1 MPLLSRNWMKRL
13 SGSIP
18 HAENCWPEFDLT
30 HQIREHVRLARHFM
44 SEKIVITGGGG
55 VGCSI
60 AYFLSQQ
67 GRADRE
73 IWVIERDP
81 TYRIASSALSASS
94 IRQQFSTPVCIELSR
109 FGYDFMRSIEREKS
123 RYGAGV
129 DLVDCGY
136 LFVGTADQEP
146 ILRKRTALARS
157 LSVAIAERTPEELAQ
172 RYPWMNVSDLAYAA
186 EGLAGE
192 GWFDG
197 YSLMQWFRNRA
208 REAGVQFV
216 RGDAVSYRTQGD
228 RITHV
233 ELSDGELI
241 AGDQFV
247 NAGGAWSS
255 KLARTVGVELPIRP
269 RRRCAFVVSCPTEI
283 KDVPILVDTSG
294 VYLRREQNHFLC
306 TVSPSPEN
314 DLDDL
319 PLDVNF
325 AEFDDIIWPMLAERI
340 PAFEALRVEHAWAG
354 YYEYNVLDHN
364 GLVGQSGP
372 ENSFVAAGFSGHGM
386 MHSPGIGRGMAELLS
401 YGEYQTIDLAALAAN
416 RIDTG
421 NLVIEEAVY

>member
-1 MPLLSRNWMKRL
+1 
-13 SGSIP
+13 
-18 HAENCWPEFDLT
+18 
-30 HQIREHVRLARHFM
+30 M
-44 SEKIVITGGGG
+44 SERIVIIGGGG
-55 VGCSI
+55 IGCSI

-67 GRADRE
+67 GVADRE

-94 IRQQFSTPVCIELSR
+94 IRQQFSTPVCIQLSR
-109 FGYDFMRSIEREKS
+109 FGYDFMRSIERDKA
-123 RYGAGV
+123 RFGAGV

-136 LFVGTADQEP
+136 LFVGTSEQAP
-146 ILRKRTALARS
+146 ALRKRTALARS
-157 LSVAIAERTPEELAQ
+157 LGVAIAERSPEELRS

-197 YSLMQWFRNRA
+197 YSLMQWYRSRA

-216 RGDAVSYRTQGD
+216 TGDATAYLTAGD

-233 ELSDGELI
+233 RLSDGRLV

-247 NAGGAWSS
+247 NAGGAWSA
-255 KLARTVGVELPIRP
+255 KLAGTVGIDLPIRP
-269 RRRCAFVVSCPTEI
+269 RRRCAFVVSCPTAVQ
-283 KDVPILVDTSG
+283 DMPILIDTSG
-294 VYLRREQNHFLC
+294 IYLRREQDHFLC
-306 TVSPSPEN
+306 IVSPTAEN

-325 AEFDDIIWPMLAERI
+325 AEFDEIIWPTLAERI

-364 GLVGQSGP
+364 GLIGQIGP

-386 MHSPGIGRGMAELLS
+386 MHSPGVGRGVAELLAF
-401 YGEYQTIDLAALAAN
+401 GEYQTIDLEPLAAD
-416 RIDTG
+416 RIVTG